1 MRVGAVVEAAVG
13 EWAAESFVE
22 EQEEQ
27 RNLNPLGGE
36 TVGVAGAVALQQTVA
51 FELAQVVAQLVE
63 AVGAV
68 GEVESGE
75 DGVVDVL
82 GGPAANM
89 AAAMEEDFEQADDAG
104 VVDLDPGVAHRAD
117 GDGQGEALQQRKVD
131 VDIEPLRLETGEAGG
146 DGLEALA
153 NGIEMVQSLL
163 KTEVGEVVGDQF
175 VAQEG
180 GELFVLLEEGV
191 LEVGAEDM
199 MAMLDAIDDS
209 GQLAAHPAVQASAE
223 DLGDLVA
230 GQPPQAE
237 FAAAFEEFVDGKV
250 ALEDE
255 VAAILNL
262 GDRVK
267 AREIELLAL
276 LGGELRS
283 QDQGPVVELLADD
296 LRAEFVG
303 GGLQRGDVVDGEE
316 GVVGLA
322 EADLRALQLLLDE
335 AVPVEVVGGL
345 ERKERG
351 DPNHHRA
358 QGFVGEVEVVVR
370 EAAALAGEDAVIW
383 IPRFREGRL
392 LVAYVGTLMRK
403 LGPCEV
409 DAVGVVPGH
418 AALPGQDMVFL
429 AHAFLGSF
437 DRQPMIA
444 GEGFHP
450 VLVVGGALA
459 QDLLADDRYADHLTE
474 KVHDL
479 LGPREPAEVAVNDNA
494 VEAVVD
500 EGQQIAEQLGEQF
513 HGNPLQARSGSKTH
527 QASTRQAD
535 CGGQEFSS
543 GR

>member
-1 MRVGAVVEAAVG
+1 M
-13 EWAAESFVE
+13 
-22 EQEEQ
+22 
-27 RNLNPLGGE
+27 
-36 TVGVAGAVALQQTVA
+36 
-51 FELAQVVAQLVE
+51 
-63 AVGAV
+63 
-68 GEVESGE
+68 
-75 DGVVDVL
+75 VDLL
-82 GGPAANM
+82 GGPAADM
-89 AAAMEEDFEQADDAG
+89 AAAMQEDFKEADDAR
-104 VVDLDPGVAHRAD
+104 VVDLDAGIADCAD
-117 GDGQGEALQQRKVD
+117 GDRKSEALQQREVD
-131 VDIEPLRLETGEAGG
+131 MDVEPLRLKAGEAGG

-199 MAMLDAIDDS
+199 MAMPDAIDDG
-209 GQLAAHPAVQASAE
+209 GQLAAHPAVQASTE

-345 ERKERG
+345 SGTERTRRPESPSGPGFRRG
-351 DPNHHRA
+351 
-358 QGFVGEVEVVVR
+358 
-370 EAAALAGEDAVIW
+370 
-383 IPRFREGRL
+383 GR
-392 LVAYVGTLMRK
+392 
-403 LGPCEV
+403 
-409 DAVGVVPGH
+409 
-418 AALPGQDMVFL
+418 
-429 AHAFLGSF
+429 
-437 DRQPMIA
+437 
-444 GEGFHP
+444 
-450 VLVVGGALA
+450 
-459 QDLLADDRYADHLTE
+459 
-474 KVHDL
+474 
-479 LGPREPAEVAVNDNA
+479 
-494 VEAVVD
+494 
-500 EGQQIAEQLGEQF
+500 
-513 HGNPLQARSGSKTH
+513 
-527 QASTRQAD
+527 
-535 CGGQEFSS
+535 SS
-543 GR
+543 SA

>member
-1 MRVGAVVEAAVG
+1 MVIGRARRCSSGKSTWAVSHCAWKPAKRAVMV
-13 EWAAESFVE
+13 WKRSRTESRWSSPFL
-22 EQEEQ
+22 
-27 RNLNPLGGE
+27 R
-36 TVGVAGAVALQQTVA
+36 
-51 FELAQVVAQLVE
+51 
-63 AVGAV
+63 
-68 GEVESGE
+68 
-75 DGVVDVL
+75 
-82 GGPAANM
+82 
-89 AAAMEEDFEQADDAG
+89 
-104 VVDLDPGVAHRAD
+104 
-117 GDGQGEALQQRKVD
+117 RKSAR
-131 VDIEPLRLETGEAGG
+131 LLETS
-146 DGLEALA
+146 
-153 NGIEMVQSLL
+153 SLR
-163 KTEVGEVVGDQF
+163 KKVENF
-175 VAQEG
+175 SYC
-180 GELFVLLEEGV
+180 FEEGV

-199 MAMLDAIDDS
+199 MAMLDAIDDG

-255 VAAILNL
+255 VAAILDL

-276 LGGELRS
+276 LGGERRA
-283 QDQGPVVELLADD
+283 QDQGPVVEPCTDD

-322 EADLRALQLLLDE
+322 EADLGALQLLLDE
-335 AVPVEVVGGL
+335 AVPVEVVGGV

-358 QGFVGEVEVVVR
+358 QGFVAEVEVVVR

-383 IPRFREGRL
+383 ILGGVFGDADAKARPL
-392 LVAYVGTLMRK
+392 LHALED
-403 LGPCEV
+403 EV

-429 AHAFLGSF
+429 AHAFLGPF

-479 LGPREPAEVAVNDNA
+479 LGPREPAEVAVNNNA

-535 CGGQEFSS
+535 CGGQEFWSA
-543 GR
+543 R

>member
-1 MRVGAVVEAAVG
+1 MGVGAVVEAAVG
-13 EWAAESFVE
+13 ERAAEAFVE
-22 EQEEQ
+22 EQKKQ
-27 RNLNPLGGE
+27 GDLNPLGGE
-36 TVGVAGAVALQQTVA
+36 TVGVAGAVTLQQPVALQ
-51 FELAQVVAQLVE
+51 LAQVVAQLVE
-63 AVGAV
+63 TVGAV
-68 GEVESGE
+68 GEVEGGE
-75 DGVVDVL
+75 DGVVDLL
-82 GGPAANM
+82 GRPAADV
-89 AAAMEEDFEQADDAG
+89 AAAMEQHFEQADDAR
-104 VVDLDPGVAHRAD
+104 VVDLDPGIADRAN
-117 GDGQGEALQQRKVD
+117 GDRQGEALQQGKVD
-131 VDIEPLRLETGEAGG
+131 VDVEPLRLETGEAGG

-199 MAMLDAIDDS
+199 MAMLDAI
-209 GQLAAHPAVQASAE
+209 
-223 DLGDLVA
+223 
-230 GQPPQAE
+230 
-237 FAAAFEEFVDGKV
+237 EEFVDGKV

-351 DPNHHRA
+351 GPHHHRA
-358 QGFVGEVEVVVR
+358 QGFVAEVEVVVR

-383 IPRFREGRL
+383 ILGGVFGDADAKARPL
-392 LVAYVGTLMRK
+392 LHALED
-403 LGPCEV
+403 EV

-429 AHAFLGSF
+429 AHAFLGPF